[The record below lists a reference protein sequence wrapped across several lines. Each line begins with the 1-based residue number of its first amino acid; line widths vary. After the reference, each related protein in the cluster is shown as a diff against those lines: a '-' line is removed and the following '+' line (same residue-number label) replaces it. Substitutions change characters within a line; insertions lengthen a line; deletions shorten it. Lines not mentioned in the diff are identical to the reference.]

1 MQHGSFLCLYR
12 LPSLLTWVQKDEEG
26 GNGSCFPLGKKKM
39 NGVKSEWCDLL
50 RAIPQVRTLIKHI
63 YFTPPASSA
72 FQLGFWEQKEKVI
85 KSLRV

>member
-1 MQHGSFLCLYR
+1 MQHVPLSPLFIANVG
-12 LPSLLTWVQKDEEG
+12 PEG
-26 GNGSCFPLGKKKM
+26 RGWGGGGVPLGKKKM

-50 RAIPQVRTLIKHI
+50 RVIPQVRTLIKHI

-85 KSLRV
+85 KSLRE

>member
-1 MQHGSFLCLYR
+1 MQHVPLSPLFIANVD
-12 LPSLLTWVQKDEEG
+12 PEG
-26 GNGSCFPLGKKKM
+26 RRREACFPPGKKKM
-39 NGVKSEWCDLL
+39 NRVKSEWCNLL